1 MKMSPWLLFLG
12 LAVSY
17 TAAAAAAP
25 GTIHTDTCIQPLKSM
40 LLLSVVSKLYTCCV
54 RLFLL
59 SCDVLIPLPRLILH
73 VTMFN

>member
-54 RLFLL
+54 RLFYCLVMYL
-59 SCDVLIPLPRLILH
+59 YLYLV
-73 VTMFN
+73 